1 MKGSSTLKKVVISST
16 FATGLF
22 LATQYDT
29 ADAALGDQTLRK
41 GQSHPDVKELQEALK
56 KKGFFNYHTSTGY
69 FGSITENA
77 VREFQMKH
85 GLQVDG
91 IAGPQTLNALLSQM
105 NGNNGGQQTSSSTP
119 SSTSN
124 STILRFGSSGQAVR
138 DLQEKLKAKGFYNHS
153 ITGQYGRITT
163 EAVRE
168 FQRANRLS
176 VDGIAGPQTLAALTN
191 QAPAASAPQYNAPVQ
206 QTTVLRQGSRGD
218 AVRDL
223 QRSLKDLGYYRMSVD
238 GIFGAGTT
246 TAVREFQRKMGLTVD
261 GIAGPQTL
269 NALNVNPRPNTSNG
283 QSSSSRGNTAPSGN
297 RGATITNIVANAS
310 ELIGTPYV
318 WGGTTPRG
326 FDCSG
331 FVQYVFAQQ
340 GVSIPRTVA
349 QMWNAGTS
357 VSQPS
362 VGDIVFFDTTGGPSH
377 NGIYIGNNQFIHS
390 GSSTGVTIASM
401 NNSYWA
407 SRYLGAKRLY

>member
-69 FGSITENA
+69 FGSITEDA

-91 IAGPQTLNALLSQM
+91 IAGPQTLNTLLSQM

-261 GIAGPQTL
+261 GVAGPQTL

-283 QSSSSRGNTAPSGN
+283 QSSSSGGHTAPSGN

>member
-1 MKGSSTLKKVVISST
+1 MKGSSMLKKVVLSST

-56 KKGFFNYHTSTGY
+56 KKGFFNSPTSTGY
-69 FGSITENA
+69 FGSITEDA

-105 NGNNGGQQTSSSTP
+105 NGNNGGQQTSSST
-119 SSTSN
+119 SN

-138 DLQEKLKAKGFYNHS
+138 DLQEKLKAKGYYNHS

-168 FQRANRLS
+168 FQRANRLT
-176 VDGIAGPQTLAALTN
+176 VDGIVGPQTLAALTN

-206 QTTVLRQGSRGD
+206 QTTVLREGSRGD

-223 QRSLKDLGYYRMSVD
+223 QRSLKDLGYYKSSID

-246 TAVREFQRKMGLTVD
+246 TAVREFQRNMGLTDD
-261 GIAGPQTL
+261 GVAGPQTL
-269 NALNVNPRPNTSNG
+269 NALHVNPTPNTPNG
-283 QSSSSRGNTAPSGN
+283 QSSASGGHTASSGN
-297 RGATITNIVANAS
+297 RGALITNIVANAS

-362 VGDIVFFDTTGGPSH
+362 VGDLVFFDTTGGPSH

-401 NNSYWA
+401 NNTYWA
-407 SRYLGAKRLY
+407 KRYIGAKRLY

>member
-69 FGSITENA
+69 FGSITEDA

-223 QRSLKDLGYYRMSVD
+223 QRSLKDLGYYKSSID

-261 GIAGPQTL
+261 GVAGPQTL
-269 NALNVNPRPNTSNG
+269 SALNVNPRPNTSNG
-283 QSSSSRGNTAPSGN
+283 QSSSSGGHTAPSGN

>member
-69 FGSITENA
+69 FGSITEDA

-261 GIAGPQTL
+261 GVAGPQTL
-269 NALNVNPRPNTSNG
+269 SALNVNPRPNTSNG
-283 QSSSSRGNTAPSGN
+283 QSSSSGGHTAPSGN

>member
-69 FGSITENA
+69 FGSITEDA

-261 GIAGPQTL
+261 GVAGPQTL
-269 NALNVNPRPNTSNG
+269 SALNVNPRPNTSNG
-283 QSSSSRGNTAPSGN
+283 QSSSSGGHTAPSGN
-297 RGATITNIVANAS
+297 RGATITNIVANA
-310 ELIGTPYV
+310 
-318 WGGTTPRG
+318 
-326 FDCSG
+326 
-331 FVQYVFAQQ
+331 
-340 GVSIPRTVA
+340 
-349 QMWNAGTS
+349 
-357 VSQPS
+357 
-362 VGDIVFFDTTGGPSH
+362 
-377 NGIYIGNNQFIHS
+377 
-390 GSSTGVTIASM
+390 
-401 NNSYWA
+401 
-407 SRYLGAKRLY
+407 

>member
-1 MKGSSTLKKVVISST
+1 S
-16 FATGLF
+16 
-22 LATQYDT
+22 
-29 ADAALGDQTLRK
+29 
-41 GQSHPDVKELQEALK
+41 
-56 KKGFFNYHTSTGY
+56 
-69 FGSITENA
+69 
-77 VREFQMKH
+77 
-85 GLQVDG
+85 
-91 IAGPQTLNALLSQM
+91 
-105 NGNNGGQQTSSSTP
+105 GG
-119 SSTSN
+119 
-124 STILRFGSSGQAVR
+124 
-138 DLQEKLKAKGFYNHS
+138 H
-153 ITGQYGRITT
+153 
-163 EAVRE
+163 
-168 FQRANRLS
+168 
-176 VDGIAGPQTLAALTN
+176 
-191 QAPAASAPQYNAPVQ
+191 
-206 QTTVLRQGSRGD
+206 
-218 AVRDL
+218 
-223 QRSLKDLGYYRMSVD
+223 
-238 GIFGAGTT
+238 
-246 TAVREFQRKMGLTVD
+246 
-261 GIAGPQTL
+261 
-269 NALNVNPRPNTSNG
+269 
-283 QSSSSRGNTAPSGN
+283 TAPSGN

>member
-69 FGSITENA
+69 FGSITEDA

-283 QSSSSRGNTAPSGN
+283 QSSSSGGNTAPSGN